1 MSRSSGFGSRLP
13 YERFWDSIP
22 TVLTPEAELLAGK
35 EVVGSNLKFQQKY
48 KKKLEKQLENG
59 EITSDEMAIKMAKN
73 AKSQN
78 PPKPEGIVD
87 GKTSTQSLS
96 LLSNDRCCKKKFQIE
111 NLALLMSV
119 FEGKRCVIDFGS
131 GSG

>member
-1 MSRSSGFGSRLP
+1 M
-13 YERFWDSIP
+13 
-22 TVLTPEAELLAGK
+22 LTPEAELLAAN
-35 EVVGSNLKFQQKY
+35 EVVGSNLKFQEKY
-48 KKKLEKQLENG
+48 KKKLARQLENG

-73 AKSQN
+73 AKSQ
-78 PPKPEGIVD
+78 KSEGIVD
-87 GKTSTQSLS
+87 GKNSTQSLS

-131 GSG
+131 GSGAKYLFVFLLSFPQNERKIY

>member
-1 MSRSSGFGSRLP
+1 M
-13 YERFWDSIP
+13 
-22 TVLTPEAELLAGK
+22 LTPEAELLAAN
-35 EVVGSNLKFQQKY
+35 EVVGSNLKFQEKY
-48 KKKLEKQLENG
+48 KKKLARQLENG

-73 AKSQN
+73 AKSQ
-78 PPKPEGIVD
+78 KSEGIVD
-87 GKTSTQSLS
+87 GKNSTQSLS

-131 GSG
+131 GSGAKYLFVFLLSFPQNERKLY

>member
-1 MSRSSGFGSRLP
+1 M
-13 YERFWDSIP
+13 
-22 TVLTPEAELLAGK
+22 LTPEAELLGAN
-35 EVVGSNLKFQQKY
+35 EVVGSNLKFQEKY
-48 KKKLEKQLENG
+48 KKKLARQLENG

-73 AKSQN
+73 AKSQ
-78 PPKPEGIVD
+78 KSEGIVD
-87 GKTSTQSLS
+87 GKKSTQSLS

-131 GSG
+131 GSGAKYLFVFLLSFPQNERKLY

>member
-1 MSRSSGFGSRLP
+1 M
-13 YERFWDSIP
+13 
-22 TVLTPEAELLAGK
+22 LTPEAELLAAN
-35 EVVGSNLKFQQKY
+35 EVVGSNLKFQEKY
-48 KKKLEKQLENG
+48 KKKLAKQLENG

-73 AKSQN
+73 AKSQ
-78 PPKPEGIVD
+78 KPNEGIVG
-87 GKTSTQSLS
+87 GKKSTQSLS

-131 GSG
+131 GSGAKYLFVFLLSFPLNERKIY

>member
-1 MSRSSGFGSRLP
+1 M
-13 YERFWDSIP
+13 
-22 TVLTPEAELLAGK
+22 LTPEAELLGAK

-73 AKSQN
+73 AKSQ
-78 PPKPEGIVD
+78 KPEGIVD
-87 GKTSTQSLS
+87 RKNSTQSLS

-131 GSG
+131 GSGAKYLLFFLLLFPQNEKNVLVLLS